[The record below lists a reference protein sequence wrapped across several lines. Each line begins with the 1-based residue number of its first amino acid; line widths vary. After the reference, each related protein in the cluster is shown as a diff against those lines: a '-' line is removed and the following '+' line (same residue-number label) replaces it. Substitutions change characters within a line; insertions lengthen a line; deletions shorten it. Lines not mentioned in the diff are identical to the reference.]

1 MSIGENKGKVI
12 GDFGDFVKVPYVP
25 STESIMAHL
34 TTGYFHV
41 HGASFVLP
49 KYANPVTLTSA
60 AAAWATT
67 GTPDAS
73 FGTVGKRLYI
83 PKNNTDIMLI
93 SADNSSDRFYARC
106 VKTGAT
112 AKVSVDI

>member
-1 MSIGENKGKVI
+1 MITQYSISDSAWTAITAAGESGTCWVDED
-12 GDFGDFVKVPYVP
+12 GDGGGEPDVR
-25 STESIMAHL
+25 IIH
-34 TTGYFHV
+34 
-41 HGASFVLP
+41 
-49 KYANPVTLTSA
+49 
-60 AAAWATT
+60 TT

-73 FGTVGKRLYI
+73 HVTVGKRLYI

-106 VKTGAT
+106 VKTGTT